1 MAEMKESKSL
11 GELFGELARET
22 STLIRQEVQLA
33 QAEMTHKAAT
43 FGKNMAF
50 VVVAG
55 CLAFVGFQA
64 LVAAAILALAQVMD
78 AWLAALIVGGVLAA
92 IAVVLL
98 VKAIG
103 AMKNEGA
110 APKQTIETI
119 KEDVQWAKKQVG

>member
-1 MAEMKESKSL
+1 MAETKENKSL

-64 LVAAAILALAQVMD
+64 LVAAAILALAQVVNP
-78 AWLAALIVGGVLAA
+78 WLAALIVGGVLAA
-92 IAVVLL
+92 SRGCSAHQSNRCHEER
-98 VKAIG
+98 G
-103 AMKNEGA
+103 RCSQ
-110 APKQTIETI
+110 QTIETI

>member
-1 MAEMKESKSL
+1 MAETKDSKSL

-43 FGKNMAF
+43 FGKN
-50 VVVAG
+50 
-55 CLAFVGFQA
+55 LAFVGFQA
-64 LVAAAILALAQVMD
+64 LVAAAILALAQVVD
-78 AWLAALIVGGVLAA
+78 PWLAALIVGGVLAA

-98 VKAIG
+98 IKAIG